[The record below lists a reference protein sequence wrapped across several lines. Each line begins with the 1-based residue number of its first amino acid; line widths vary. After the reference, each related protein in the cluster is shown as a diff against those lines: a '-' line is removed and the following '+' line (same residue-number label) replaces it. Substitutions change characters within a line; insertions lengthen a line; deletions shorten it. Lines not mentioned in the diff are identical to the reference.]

1 MSSFVNEDSFG
12 RIKEKKQM
20 TNMNFETQ
28 SLDVIFDRMV
38 EVMDHSK
45 KDIFIISE
53 QSRQSFEEM
62 KVELEIIRGDI
73 ETVIIEGDLLESK
86 SRHSRNR
93 LAEVSKNFDS
103 YDEPQV
109 RQAYET
115 ANEIQINLLIKRSE
129 ERQLRLR
136 RDDLERRLQG
146 LLEMIERADHLVNQ
160 VNIVMNYLT
169 SDLKNVG
176 AALENAKIKQDFT
189 LKIIEAQEEERKRL
203 SREIHDGPAQMLA
216 NVLLRTDLIN
226 LTYQQRGGEAAMK
239 EILDLKK
246 MVRDA
251 LSEVRRIIYDLRPM
265 ALDDLGLIPTLRK
278 YITTIEEYNPTGRIN
293 FQNFGEE
300 KRLDTNFEVAIFR
313 IVQECLT
320 NGTKHGKFTEAWVKV
335 EWLKQKINIIVKD
348 NGAGFDPEVAK
359 EKSFGLIGMKE
370 RVDLLEGTM
379 KVISSPGKG
388 TSILFSIPLNEE

>member
-1 MSSFVNEDSFG
+1 
-12 RIKEKKQM
+12 M
-20 TNMNFETQ
+20 TKTNLNTQ

-62 KVELEIIRGDI
+62 KVELEIIRSNI
-73 ETVIIEGDLLESK
+73 EMVILEGDTLEAN
-86 SRHSRNR
+86 SRLARNR

-109 RQAYET
+109 RSAYET
-115 ANEIQINLLIKRSE
+115 ANEIQINLLIKRNE
-129 ERQLRLR
+129 EKQLRQR
-136 RDDLERRLQG
+136 RDELERRLQG
-146 LLEMIERADHLVNQ
+146 LLEMIERADQLVTQ

-176 AALENAKIKQDFT
+176 EALENAKIKQDFT

-226 LTYQQRGGEAAMK
+226 LTYQQRGGDEAMK
-239 EILDLKK
+239 EIIELKS
-246 MVRDA
+246 MVRNA

-278 YITTIEEYNPTGRIN
+278 YISTIQEYNPTCKIN
-293 FQNFGEE
+293 FQTFGEE
-300 KRLDTNFEVAIFR
+300 LRLQPNFEVAIFR
-313 IVQECLT
+313 LVQECLT
-320 NGTKHGKFTEAWVKV
+320 NGIKHGNFTEAWVKI
-335 EWLKQKINIIVKD
+335 EWVQQKMNIIVKD
-348 NGAGFDPEVAK
+348 NGIGFDPNVAK
-359 EKSFGLIGMKE
+359 EKSFGLIGMQE

-379 KVISSPGKG
+379 KIMSSPGKG
-388 TSILFSIPLNEE
+388 ATILFGIPIKEE

>member
-1 MSSFVNEDSFG
+1 MNEDSFAKYKG
-12 RIKEKKQM
+12 EEQM
-20 TNMNFETQ
+20 TNKNFDTK

-62 KVELEIIRGDI
+62 KVELEIIRGNI

-86 SRHSRNR
+86 SRLARNR
-93 LAEVSKNFDS
+93 LAEVSKNFET
-103 YDEPQV
+103 YDEPQI
-109 RQAYET
+109 RNAYET
-115 ANEIQINLLIKRSE
+115 ANEIQINLLIKRTE

-136 RDDLERRLQG
+136 RDELERRLQG
-146 LLEMIERADHLVNQ
+146 LLEMIERADQLVNQ

-169 SDLKNVG
+169 SDLKDVG
-176 AALENAKIKQDFT
+176 VALENAKIKQDFT

-226 LTYQQRGGEAAMK
+226 LTYQQRGGDEAMK
-239 EILDLKK
+239 EINELKD
-246 MVRDA
+246 MVRNA

-265 ALDDLGLIPTLRK
+265 ALDDLGLVPTLKK
-278 YITTIEEYNPTGRIN
+278 YISTIQEYNPTCMIH
-293 FQNFGEE
+293 FQSYGEE
-300 KRLDTNFEVAIFR
+300 QRLQPNFEVAIFR
-313 IVQECLT
+313 LIQESLT
-320 NGTKHGKFTEAWVKV
+320 NGIKHGKFKEAWVKV

-348 NGAGFDPEVAK
+348 NGKGFDPNEAK
-359 EKSFGLIGMKE
+359 EKSFGLIGMRE
-370 RVDLLEGTM
+370 RVDLLDGTM
-379 KVISSPGKG
+379 KIISSPGKG
-388 TSILFSIPLNEE
+388 ATILFSIPINEE

>member
-1 MSSFVNEDSFG
+1 MT
-12 RIKEKKQM
+12 KK
-20 TNMNFETQ
+20 NLNTQ

-45 KDIFIISE
+45 RDIFIISE

-62 KVELEIIRGDI
+62 KVELEIIRSNI
-73 ETVIIEGDLLESK
+73 EVVILEGDTLETN
-86 SRHSRNR
+86 SRLARNR

-109 RQAYET
+109 RSAYET
-115 ANEIQINLLIKRSE
+115 ANEIQIKLLIKRNE
-129 ERQLRLR
+129 EKQLRLR
-136 RDDLERRLQG
+136 RDELERRLQG
-146 LLEMIERADHLVNQ
+146 LLEMIERADQLVNQ

-176 AALENAKIKQDFT
+176 EALENAKIKQDFT

-226 LTYQQRGGEAAMK
+226 LTYEQRGGDEAMK
-239 EILDLKK
+239 EIIDLKS
-246 MVRDA
+246 MVRNA

-278 YITTIEEYNPTGRIN
+278 YISTIEEYNPTKKIN
-293 FQNFGEE
+293 FQAFGVEE
-300 KRLDTNFEVAIFR
+300 RMQPNFEVAIFR
-313 IVQECLT
+313 LVQECLT
-320 NGTKHGKFTEAWVKV
+320 NSIKHGKFKEAWVKI
-335 EWLKQKINIIVKD
+335 EWLQQKMNIIVKD
-348 NGAGFDPEVAK
+348 NGVGFDPQVAK
-359 EKSFGLIGMKE
+359 EKSFGLIGMQE

-379 KVISSPGKG
+379 KIISSPGKG
-388 TSILFSIPLNEE
+388 TTILFSIPIKDE